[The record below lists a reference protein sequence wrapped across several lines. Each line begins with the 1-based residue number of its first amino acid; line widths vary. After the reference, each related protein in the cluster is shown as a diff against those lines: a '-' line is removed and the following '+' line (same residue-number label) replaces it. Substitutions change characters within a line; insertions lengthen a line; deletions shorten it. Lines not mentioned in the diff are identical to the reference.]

1 MRKIFF
7 ALLIACLL
15 AGCTTYYNPVTK
27 KTEYTVYSE
36 QDEID
41 MGAAADEKLQKENK
55 IIETPARTK
64 QIAEKIGPVSD
75 RPNLKYTVRIMENE
89 EVNAFA
95 LPGGYIYL
103 YTGLLDQSESY
114 DEIANVMGHEI
125 AHVCARDG
133 VRQMQKTLIYSI
145 PAQVLLS
152 NRSEAIKKAV
162 DAAFTITMLKYSRE
176 DEIRAD
182 TLGVNYA
189 YHAGYNPEGMISFF
203 QKLQELENKSSSL
216 QINFLRSHPDIK
228 ARIENVR
235 SVIKNL
241 KPASGSTWQNNPL

>member
-1 MRKIFF
+1 
-7 ALLIACLL
+7 
-15 AGCTTYYNPVTK
+15 
-27 KTEYTVYSE
+27 
-36 QDEID
+36 
-41 MGAAADEKLQKENK
+41 
-55 IIETPARTK
+55 
-64 QIAEKIGPVSD
+64 
-75 RPNLKYTVRIMENE
+75 
-89 EVNAFA
+89 
-95 LPGGYIYL
+95 
-103 YTGLLDQSESY
+103 
-114 DEIANVMGHEI
+114 
-125 AHVCARDG
+125 
-133 VRQMQKTLIYSI
+133 MQKTLIYSI

-241 KPASGSTWQNNPL
+241 KPSSGSTWQNNPL